1 MSIQRLL
8 PGEVQ
13 YGNSDIRDG
22 RYIEARLGAAYRPVD
37 NERVNALFSY
47 TYLEDL
53 PGQDQVNLEGDVNG
67 PRQRSHILSA
77 DVNYDIDR
85 QWTIGAKYGY
95 RRAEVET
102 TRGSDDFQTNTAHL
116 GILRADYHVVSL
128 WDISAEARVM
138 HFEETGVTETGG
150 LVGVWRHLGNN
161 VKIGVGYQFNDISD
175 DLRQIEGR
183 KEGLFLN
190 IIAKF

>member
-1 MSIQRLL
+1 LAADWSKYQDHL
-8 PGEVQ
+8 
-13 YGNSDIRDG
+13 YIRDG
-22 RYIEARLGAAYRPVD
+22 RYIEASFGAAYRPVD

-102 TRGSDDFQTNTAHL
+102 VRGSDDFQTNTAHL

-138 HFEETGVTETGG
+138 HFVETGVTETGG
-150 LVGVWRHLGNN
+150 LIGVWRHLGNN
-161 VKIGVGYQFNDISD
+161 VKIGAGYQFNDISD